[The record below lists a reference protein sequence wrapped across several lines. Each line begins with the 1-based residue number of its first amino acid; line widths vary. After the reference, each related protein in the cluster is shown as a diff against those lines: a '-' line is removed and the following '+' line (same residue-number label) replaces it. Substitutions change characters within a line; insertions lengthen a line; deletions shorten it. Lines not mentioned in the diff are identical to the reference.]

1 MTVRV
6 NWLRVSKKTVVYLQH
21 VKQQNKRNYDNY

>member
-6 NWLRVSKKTVVYLQH
+6 NWLRVSKKTVVYLHH
-21 VKQQNKRNYDNY
+21 VKQQKKRNYEN